1 MFLKYPPGSCSEG
14 DYRGAGR
21 SREAGEEAG
30 TPSWGVVKVAHP
42 RGRGQGRWQ
51 RGRGGGEEHDSIACG
66 GSAHSPCLHR
76 ERGRTQRV
84 ESR

>member
-30 TPSWGVVKVAHP
+30 MPSGGVVEVAQP
-42 RGRGQGRWQ
+42 RGGDGRGAGEMAGGQGRW
-51 RGRGGGEEHDSIACG
+51 RA
-66 GSAHSPCLHR
+66 
-76 ERGRTQRV
+76 
-84 ESR
+84 